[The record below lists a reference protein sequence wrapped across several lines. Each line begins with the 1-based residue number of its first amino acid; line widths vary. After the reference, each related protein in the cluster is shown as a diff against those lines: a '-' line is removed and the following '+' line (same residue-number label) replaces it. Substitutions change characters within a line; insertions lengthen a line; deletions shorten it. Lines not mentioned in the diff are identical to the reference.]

1 MSTCLL
7 TYQQSVF
14 KCSTYKMAAKINWHR
29 YGRKLRHCHPMYIIY
44 KFNRFTKRVARMC
57 QQTCKLVTNIDF
69 PFSVDPTDPGSHTD
83 KTSTEQ
89 IFTQNKQCSNQP
101 TKHWHNWHDFYLT
114 FPDFWSIPWH
124 FQVSQTSGVVW
135 PRFQLTWLRKV
146 AMSRGLLLRMLSTCC
161 CCCGDAGECNV
172 NSSFCSAA
180 WLPAWPPPNSHS
192 SILTILLSVSW
203 INIRIVSA
211 VPSGCPPERLLITTV
226 QYWQ

>member
-29 YGRKLRHCHPMYIIY
+29 YGRKLRYCHPMYIIY
-44 KFNRFTKRVARMC
+44 KFNRFTKLVARMC

-124 FQVSQTSGVVW
+124 FQVSQTSGVVTQISTDLVEEGRHEPW
-135 PRFQLTWLRKV
+135 TALENV
-146 AMSRGLLLRMLSTCC
+146 EYLLLLLWWRWWMQCQQQL
-161 CCCGDAGECNV
+161 
-172 NSSFCSAA
+172 
-180 WLPAWPPPNSHS
+180 LQRR
-192 SILTILLSVSW
+192 LTACL
-203 INIRIVSA
+203 A
-211 VPSGCPPERLLITTV
+211 TA
-226 QYWQ
+226 